1 MANNNSEINQ
11 RIAARLKELGDIG
24 SEEELPMSE
33 DSKIEFLAFINKLS
47 PSIYPLISMLDNGTL
62 RAVWQ
67 HQDGRQIGLLFF
79 GTGEVEYVIFWERE
93 PNGSRTTEY
102 GTTSTDR
109 AYFIINRPSLKVLHT
124 A

>member
-11 RIAARLKELGDIG
+11 RIAARLKELEHLG
-24 SEEELPMSE
+24 SEEELPMSD
-33 DSKIEFLAFINKLS
+33 DSKVEFLAFINQLS
-47 PSIYPLISMLDNGTL
+47 PSNYPLISMLDDGTL

-79 GTGEVEYVIFWERE
+79 GTGEVEYVTFWERKSD
-93 PNGSRTTEY
+93 GSRTTEF

-109 AYFIINRPSLKVLHT
+109 AYVIINRPSLKVLHT